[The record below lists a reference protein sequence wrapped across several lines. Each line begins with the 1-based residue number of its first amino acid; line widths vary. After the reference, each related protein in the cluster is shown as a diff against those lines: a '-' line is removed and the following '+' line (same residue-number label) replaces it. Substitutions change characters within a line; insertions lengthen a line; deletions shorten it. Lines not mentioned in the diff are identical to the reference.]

1 MTAPHPAGRPAD
13 PATPRLMIP
22 GPCQPRPEVLAAF
35 QRPVAAHYGPSWART
50 HEEALTLLRQVLG
63 ANRAYLLP
71 GSGSLAVEAAVVN
84 TFRPGQRVV
93 IPHTGYFGRRLIE
106 VARAYGLAVHDLAV
120 EPGRAV
126 EPRRVA
132 DLLPGA
138 DGVVLVHVETSTGIR
153 HPVADIAAVARQ
165 AGAAVVVDAV
175 SSVAGEELDVQGWGA
190 DAVAASTQKGL
201 GCPPG
206 LGVVALSERG
216 HARILDDHPRPWY
229 LDLRRWDR
237 EREESF
243 DWEPHPVTM
252 PTNLVFALIASL
264 RAIVDRGLPEWRR
277 ERTYVADHC
286 RERLTERG
294 FTLVG
299 APAHRAAL
307 VVVARC
313 GRPADARLRVLRE
326 AGIAIA
332 GGLDPVRDAI
342 RIGLMGRH
350 GTFEMVDECT
360 AALGTNRWPCGS

>member
-1 MTAPHPAGRPAD
+1 MSTDLATA
-13 PATPRLMIP
+13 RLMIP
-22 GPCQPRPEVLAAF
+22 GPCQPRPDVLAAF

-50 HEEALTLLRQVLG
+50 HEQALTLLRQVLD
-63 ANRAYLLP
+63 APRVYLLP
-71 GSGSLAVEAAVVN
+71 GSGSLAIEAAVVN

-93 IPHTGYFGRRLIE
+93 IPDTGYFGRRLIE
-106 VARAYGLAVHDLAV
+106 VARAHGLQVHDLAV

-126 EPRRVA
+126 DPRQVA

-153 HPVADIAAVARQ
+153 HPVADIAALARRT
-165 AGAAVVVDAV
+165 GAAVVVDAV
-175 SSVAGEELDVQGWGA
+175 SSIAGEELDVREWGV

-206 LGVVALSERG
+206 LGIVALSEHG

-229 LDLRRWDR
+229 LDLTRWDR

-264 RAIVDRGLPEWRR
+264 SAIVERGLPQWRQ
-277 ERTYVADHC
+277 ERTRVAEHC
-286 RERLTERG
+286 RERLTDNG

-299 APAHRAAL
+299 ASADRAAL

-313 GRPADARLRVLRE
+313 GRPADARLHVLRE
-326 AGIAIA
+326 AGIGIA
-332 GGLDPVRDAI
+332 GGLDPLRDAI
-342 RIGLMGRH
+342 RIGLMGQN
-350 GTFEMVDECT
+350 GTIEMVDECT
-360 AALGTNRWPCGS
+360 TALGANRWS